1 MKTIL
6 AVLTCLG
13 AADVAWAHDT
23 WLIPARFRVD
33 PGGGL
38 TLHLTSA
45 MAFPKPETA
54 VKADRLAEAKL
65 RIAGETSALQGS
77 ESAAALVLT
86 ARPAKAGVATL
97 WVATRERSL
106 ELKPD
111 ELAHY
116 LREVGAADTIG
127 RDWEKAGR
135 KPWRETY
142 VKRAKTFVRVGD
154 ATDESWGQAVGL
166 DLEIVPQSD
175 PTALAAGDTLGL
187 RLFWRGSPLPGLDVA
202 AVAAAPAKPE
212 LAKTDA
218 DGRVSFVL
226 SKAGPWLVRATLIRP
241 SEARPGEWDSV
252 FTTLT
257 LDARP
262 R

>member
-1 MKTIL
+1 MKKMLPIL
-6 AVLTCLG
+6 LCIG

-33 PGGGL
+33 AGEGL

-65 RIAGETSALQGS
+65 RIAGETSPLQAT
-77 ESAAALVLT
+77 ESPATLVLT
-86 ARPAKAGVATL
+86 ARPARAGVATV

-127 RDWEKAGR
+127 RDWEKSGR

-142 VKRAKTFVRVGD
+142 VKRAKTFVRVGS
-154 ATDESWGQAVGL
+154 ATDESWRQAVGL

-175 PTALAAGDTLGL
+175 PTALSAGDTLGL
-187 RLFWRGSPLPGLDVA
+187 RLVWKGSPVPGLTVA

-218 DGRVSFVL
+218 DGRVSFEL
-226 SKAGPWLVRATLIRP
+226 SKAGPWLIRATLIQP
-241 SEARPGEWDSV
+241 SQTRPGEWDSV

-257 LDARP
+257 VDARP